1 MLFISGDYMTEA
13 RALRQ
18 EAAGMKGQ
26 ETPHRIERDS
36 MGEVEVPRDA
46 LFGAQTR
53 RALENFPINGPRFPR
68 RFIEALGAIKLEAA
82 VVNNELGLLD
92 GEKRDA
98 ILAAAEEVVDGR
110 LDNQFVLD
118 IFQTGSGTS
127 TNMNANEV
135 ISNRAIQ
142 ILGGELGTK
151 RPVHP
156 NDHVNKGQ
164 SSNDV
169 IPTAIHMAALVSINE
184 DLLPSLEKLRGA
196 LEEKAREFDG
206 AVKTG
211 RTHLQDATPIRLGQE
226 FEGYAGQ
233 IERAI
238 LRVRKATDDL
248 AEVALGG
255 TAVGTGV
262 NTHPEFASRVCERL
276 SRRFGVEVRETEN
289 HFQAQSAMDGAV
301 FVSGALRTVAVSL
314 MKIAND
320 VRFLGSGPRASY
332 AEIALPEVQPGSS
345 IMPGKVNPVIA
356 ESAAQVAAQV
366 IGNDA
371 TITVAGQSGN
381 FELLVML
388 PVIAYNLLQ
397 SIDLLAN
404 AAQNFT
410 DRCVVG
416 IKATERG
423 PELVERGL
431 MLATALA
438 PEIGYDKAAEIS
450 KEAYKT
456 GKTIREVAREKT
468 SLTEEELDRLLDARK
483 MTEV

>member
-1 MLFISGDYMTEA
+1 TAHD
-13 RALRQ
+13 
-18 EAAGMKGQ
+18 
-26 ETPHRIERDS
+26 TPHRKERDS

-53 RALENFPINGPRFPR
+53 RALDNFPISDLRFPR
-68 RFIEALGAIKLEAA
+68 RLIEALGAIKLEAA
-82 VVNNELGLLD
+82 VVNNELGGLD
-92 GEKRDA
+92 DHLKDA
-98 ILAAAEEVVDGR
+98 IVQAAEEVIEGK

-142 ILGGELGTK
+142 IAGGELGSK
-151 RPVHP
+151 DPVHP
-156 NDHVNKGQ
+156 NDHVNRGQ

-169 IPTAIHMAALVSINE
+169 IPTAIHLSALISIKE
-184 DLLPSLEKLRGA
+184 DLLPGLQKLQSA
-196 LEEKAREFDG
+196 LEDKAREFDDV
-206 AVKTG
+206 VKTG

-226 FEGYAGQ
+226 FQGHAGQ
-233 IERAI
+233 IERGI
-238 LRVRKATDDL
+238 LRVNKAVEDL

-262 NTHPEFASRVCERL
+262 NTHTEFAGRVCERL

-289 HFQAQSAMDGAV
+289 HFQAQSAMDAAV
-301 FVSGALRTVAVSL
+301 FASGALKTVAVSL
-314 MKIAND
+314 LKIAND
-320 VRFLGSGPRASY
+320 IRWLGSGPRASF

-356 ESAAQVAAQV
+356 ESAAMVAAQV

-371 TITVAGQSGN
+371 TIAVAGQSGN
-381 FELLVML
+381 FELNVML
-388 PVIAYNLLQ
+388 PVIAHNLLQ
-397 SIDLLAN
+397 SIEILGS
-404 AAQNFT
+404 AASNLTDQCVAGLEAT
-410 DRCVVG
+410 DR
-416 IKATERG
+416 G
-423 PELVERGL
+423 PALVEQGL

-450 KEAYKT
+450 KDAYKS
-456 GKTIREVAREKT
+456 GKTIREVARENT
-468 SLTEEELDRLLDARK
+468 DLSEGELDKLLDARK
-483 MTEV
+483 MTER